1 MRVVRQI
8 ASPGGLI
15 AWKPELAGVAV
26 EGAQG
31 LDYGRYFDGL
41 EAFVT
46 HEPARS
52 ALAGLCGGEPE
63 TVLLRAEKHG
73 ALYHPASLT
82 LTVGGRE
89 TKLCVNVAASAEA
102 RAMLEQEAGLL
113 AGLRNNFT
121 PEFLPAPHA
130 FAEYDGLAF
139 LLEDWFAGY
148 HEFHQNGTG
157 QVSLWDYDAGVRTL
171 SSAQARE
178 LYRQAAALLTRYYHV
193 ATGASIGPWHH
204 AAGDFVARVDASG
217 VSTRLVTVRGYGAS
231 RDFSAAGELA
241 EKLAVLAFFTNLTMR
256 LRLDRVEGV
265 GELVVA
271 GPEVAEAAV
280 DGFLDG
286 LAALDLEPQ
295 RRDGLL
301 EFLGSFSAEE
311 LARAA
316 EGLAWPCPDD
326 EAALLASAWPAH
338 AAVVVAAL
346 GRGLVH
352 EQGE

>member
-8 ASPGGLI
+8 ASPEGLI
-15 AWKPELAGVAV
+15 AWKPELAGVAL
-26 EGAQG
+26 EGADG

-46 HEPARS
+46 HEPTRS
-52 ALAGLCGGEPE
+52 TLAGLGGGEPE

-82 LTVGGRE
+82 LAVGGRE
-89 TKLCVNVAASAEA
+89 IKLCVNVAATPEA
-102 RAMLEQEAGLL
+102 RAMLEMEAGLL
-113 AGLRNNFT
+113 AGLRDNFT
-121 PEFLPAPHA
+121 PEFLPAPYA
-130 FAEYDGLAF
+130 FAEHDGLAF

-148 HEFHQNGTG
+148 HEFHQDGTG
-157 QVSLWDYDAGVRTL
+157 QVSLWDYDAGARTL

-178 LYRQAAALLTRYYHV
+178 LYRQAAAILTRYYHV
-193 ATGASIGPWHH
+193 STGASIGPWHH
-204 AAGDFVARVDASG
+204 AAGDFVARVDGEG
-217 VSTRLVTVRGYGAS
+217 VSARLITVRGYGAS

-241 EKLAVLAFFTNLTMR
+241 EKFAALSFFTNLTMR

-280 DGFLDG
+280 EGFLDG
-286 LAALDLEPQ
+286 LRVLELEPE
-295 RRDGLL
+295 RRAGLL
-301 EFLGSFSAEE
+301 EFLGAFSAEE

-316 EGLAWPCPDD
+316 GGLAWPCPDD
-326 EAALLASAWPAH
+326 EAALLTAAWPAH

-346 GRGLVH
+346 RRGLDN
-352 EQGE
+352 ERG

>member
-26 EGAQG
+26 EGAEG

-52 ALAGLCGGEPE
+52 ALAGLGGGEPE
-63 TVLLRAEKHG
+63 TLWLRAEKHG

-82 LTVGGRE
+82 LNAGGRE
-89 TKLCVNVAASAEA
+89 IKLCVNVAASAEA
-102 RAMLEQEAGLL
+102 RAMLELEAGLL
-113 AGLRNNFT
+113 AGLRDNFT

-130 FAEYDGLAF
+130 FTEHDGLAF

-148 HEFHQNGTG
+148 HEFHQDGTG
-157 QVSLWDYDAGVRTL
+157 QVSLWDYDAGARVL
-171 SSAQARE
+171 SPAQARE
-178 LYRQAAALLTRYYHV
+178 LYRQAAGLLTRYYHV

-217 VSTRLVTVRGYGAS
+217 VSARLITVRGYGAS

-241 EKLAVLAFFTNLTMR
+241 EKFAALSFFTNLTMR

-265 GELVVA
+265 GGLVVA

-280 DGFLDG
+280 AGFLDSLG
-286 LAALDLEPQ
+286 ALDLEPE
-295 RRDGLL
+295 RRAGLL

-316 EGLAWPCPDD
+316 EGLAWPCPED
-326 EAALLASAWPAH
+326 EAALLAAAWPAH

-346 GRGLVH
+346 GRGLPDA
-352 EQGE
+352 QG

>member
-8 ASPGGLI
+8 VSPGGLI

-26 EGAQG
+26 EGAEG

-52 ALAGLCGGEPE
+52 VLTGLCGGEPE
-63 TVLLRAEKHG
+63 ALWLRAEKHG

-82 LTVGGRE
+82 LSAGGRE
-89 TKLCVNVAASAEA
+89 IKLCVNVAATPEA
-102 RAMLEQEAGLL
+102 RAMLESEAGLL
-113 AGLRNNFT
+113 AGLRDNFT
-121 PEFLPAPHA
+121 PEFLPAPRA
-130 FAEYDGLAF
+130 FAEHDGLAC
-139 LLEDWFAGY
+139 LLEDWFAGH
-148 HEFHQNGTG
+148 HEFHQDGTG
-157 QVSLWDYDAGVRTL
+157 RVSLWDYDAGVRTL
-171 SSAQARE
+171 SPAQARE

-193 ATGASIGPWHH
+193 ASGASIGPWHH
-204 AAGDFVARVDASG
+204 AAGDFVARVDGEG
-217 VSTRLVTVRGYGAS
+217 VSTRLITVRGYGAS

-241 EKLAVLAFFTNLTMR
+241 EKFAALSFFTNLTMR

-265 GELVVA
+265 GALVVA

-280 DGFLDG
+280 EGFSDG
-286 LAALDLEPQ
+286 LAALELAPE
-295 RRDGLL
+295 RRAGLL

-311 LARAA
+311 FCRAA

-326 EAALLASAWPAH
+326 EAALLATAWPAH

-346 GRGLVH
+346 RRSLDNERG
-352 EQGE
+352 

>member
-15 AWKPELAGVAV
+15 AWKSELAGVAV

-46 HEPARS
+46 HEPVRS

-63 TVLLRAEKHG
+63 TVVLRAEKHG
-73 ALYHPASLT
+73 ALYHPASLS
-82 LTVGGRE
+82 LIADGRE
-89 TKLCVNVAASAEA
+89 TKLCVNVAATAEA

-113 AGLRNNFT
+113 AGLRDNFT
-121 PEFLPAPHA
+121 PQFLPAPHA
-130 FAEYDGLAF
+130 FAEHDGLAF

-157 QVSLWDYDAGVRTL
+157 QVSLWDYDAGTRTL
-171 SSAQARE
+171 SPAQARE
-178 LYRQAAALLTRYYHV
+178 LYRQAAAILTRYYHV

-204 AAGDFVARVDASG
+204 AAGDFVARVDATG
-217 VSTRLVTVRGYGAS
+217 VSVRLITVRGYGAS

-241 EKLAVLAFFTNLTMR
+241 EKFAVLSFFTNLTMR

-265 GELVVA
+265 GALVVA

-280 DGFLDG
+280 EGFLDG
-286 LAALDLEPQ
+286 LAALELEAP
-295 RRDGLL
+295 RRAGLL

-326 EAALLASAWPAH
+326 EAALLAAAWPDH

-346 GRGLVH
+346 GRGLDM
-352 EQGE
+352 ERGE